1 VYNENKYGIGDGV
14 YEYRVE
20 VEDHAGHT
28 YVSDICTVDLSD
40 TLIKVNSFTASMEDD
55 RVRVDLDLHSADGLY
70 YMGFYLDGRD
80 IYSEYFHENAQSD
93 IALTRYVNLQNV
105 ELGSHSLKAKL
116 VHKGWNREIYTPE
129 VEVEIKD
136 YVPSFKEFSLDKE
149 TVTGNEDIVVSLNIE
164 NARRV
169 RSVSVYS
176 DDVVIW
182 NSGSS
187 EEPAISKEIT
197 IPGSVLGNGT
207 HGIRAEIESLDM
219 KNVSRTYR
227 TEALTI
233 NAVDVEPRATKL
245 EAREDGDNIVLD
257 ISAVNMKGASYATIY
272 VDDKDI
278 ERYDL
283 SGTSTWDKSIT
294 FEKWRLGD
302 GEHTFAVHVG
312 SGAMMSN
319 ELGRTPINVSGV
331 DPTIDSF
338 TVSKD
343 VDYVT
348 SKLMVSNAEHIVYMR
363 VLYDGQEQN
372 TYSYDE
378 GENTS
383 LIQITKIDVS
393 ALGDGEHKIKFRLTD
408 SIGRDY
414 ETEER
419 TVTLTGT
426 KPEISKCDVEVVED
440 QIKLDIKVDNAY
452 RIDILRTY
460 LDGEILREEYVYDK
474 RSESY
479 EETWFINVKDKD
491 PGLHAFRVEVID
503 RGWNNYIKTPYV
515 EVNFIKY
522 VPLFESVSLDKN
534 SLTGDET
541 VTVNFT
547 INNIKY
553 INRIDITCDGRNVY
567 TENVQSNSESKATT
581 IERSIKLD
589 SWKLGDGDHSIV
601 VSVTENDEKVTSS
614 ESMSISVEGSLVEI
628 TSFETSQTD
637 ELLKF
642 NISIIRTEHLKEVR
656 VVSDGN
662 VVVSE
667 SYENGAISNLDK
679 VFTIEKWKLGDGEH
693 TVYVEAED
701 YAGNVIKTEET
712 TVNVSGANIGVSS
725 FTITGVEDLIKLNL
739 GLSNASHL
747 KTIRTYVDGQSIKTE
762 NFIDKGPSIYS
773 YEYSINK
780 YTLQDGN
787 HRFRMDIEDY
797 NGNRVKTEELVFM
810 VTGTEAKLISY
821 SVERIEDEIVF
832 SGELNH
838 TNGVGSYN
846 YFFDSSYLT
855 GEYRDGNTKFSK
867 SFNFDRIDN
876 GNHRFFMEIN
886 FVNGSTIRTKDTIL
900 NIYDYKPVIT
910 ECSLSKTDVNMLED
924 FDLTLSLQDT
934 KHLKEI
940 RVLSNGSTLY
950 SKSFDD
956 NGNGSYDSVIT
967 LNSRYFT
974 TGTYDIVV
982 EVEDYKK
989 NIASKNLELNVVSN
1003 EDNGPE
1009 IVNFGLVDGTEYTE
1023 NNVQVFDFSIND
1035 DGGVKTVEIT
1045 LDGASSLYHFE
1056 ADTYR
1061 DSYKSIPITLRLR
1074 IPYIVNGEHSI
1085 LVETTDFAGN
1095 KTNLLRT
1102 FIVNKVLPEIVL
1114 TENGGPNSDGRGYYA
1129 SMDSSSWVY
1138 DFALYVDGV
1147 VSNYEL
1153 LNRSEESNGFGIY
1166 PYVYFDGLS
1175 EGNHTVYAKARMQSG
1190 EEIVSNSLSLT
1201 INRDVDKT
1209 KYGKDVTW
1217 NSDGTLMND
1226 SSTLLLWNFD
1236 SNNPAYETV
1245 NGYKMGTVYETE
1257 VGLGNNSGRL
1267 YVDKSM
1273 KLLFPNSTWTVEYWA
1288 KNNSDMLNSEIDF
1301 YLRDIL
1307 YSYFRRGGSASSSY
1321 YQTEIYYENMFS
1333 EIANDYIYSD
1343 ISSRSDTSEWHH
1355 YAILS
1360 TGTGFEIY
1368 VDGIRR
1374 RFTEGDKPSV
1384 RVASGVY
1391 MNVPEGAY
1399 IDELRIS
1406 DKARTVD
1413 ELWDYV
1419 QYVRE
1424 NNLLP

>member
-1 VYNENKYGIGDGV
+1 
-14 YEYRVE
+14 
-20 VEDHAGHT
+20 
-28 YVSDICTVDLSD
+28 
-40 TLIKVNSFTASMEDD
+40 
-55 RVRVDLDLHSADGLY
+55 
-70 YMGFYLDGRD
+70 
-80 IYSEYFHENAQSD
+80 
-93 IALTRYVNLQNV
+93 
-105 ELGSHSLKAKL
+105 
-116 VHKGWNREIYTPE
+116 
-129 VEVEIKD
+129 
-136 YVPSFKEFSLDKE
+136 
-149 TVTGNEDIVVSLNIE
+149 
-164 NARRV
+164 
-169 RSVSVYS
+169 
-176 DDVVIW
+176 
-182 NSGSS
+182 
-187 EEPAISKEIT
+187 
-197 IPGSVLGNGT
+197 
-207 HGIRAEIESLDM
+207 
-219 KNVSRTYR
+219 
-227 TEALTI
+227 
-233 NAVDVEPRATKL
+233 
-245 EAREDGDNIVLD
+245 
-257 ISAVNMKGASYATIY
+257 
-272 VDDKDI
+272 
-278 ERYDL
+278 
-283 SGTSTWDKSIT
+283 
-294 FEKWRLGD
+294 
-302 GEHTFAVHVG
+302 
-312 SGAMMSN
+312 MMSN
-319 ELGRTPINVSGV
+319 ELGRTSINVSGV

-372 TYSYDE
+372 SYSYDE

-408 SIGRDY
+408 SLGRDY

-452 RIDILRTY
+452 RIYLLRTY

-491 PGLHAFRVEVID
+491 PGLHAFRVEVVD
-503 RGWNNYIKTPYV
+503 YGWNNYIKTPYV

-522 VPLFESVSLDKN
+522 VPSFESVSLDKN
-534 SLTGDET
+534 SLIGDET
-541 VTVNFT
+541 VTVNFA

-567 TENVQSNSESKATT
+567 TENVSSNSESKATT

-642 NISIIRTEHLKEVR
+642 NISLIRTEHLKEVR

-667 SYENGAISNLDK
+667 NYENGAISSLDK
-679 VFTIEKWKLGDGEH
+679 VFSIEKWKLGDGEH

-712 TVNVSGANIGVSS
+712 SVNVSGENIGVSS

-797 NGNRVKTEELVFM
+797 NGNRIKTEELVF
-810 VTGTEAKLISY
+810 VITGTEAKLISY

-910 ECSLSKTDVNMLED
+910 ECSLNKTDVNMLED
-924 FDLTLSLQDT
+924 FDLTLSLLDT

-940 RVLSNGSTLY
+940 RVISNGSTLY

-982 EVEDYKK
+982 EVEDYKE

-1035 DGGVKTVEIT
+1035 DGGVKTIDVT
-1045 LDGASSLYHFE
+1045 LDGVTSLYHFE
-1056 ADTYR
+1056 ADAYR
-1061 DSYKSIPITLRLR
+1061 DSYKSIPVTLRLR
-1074 IPYIVNGEHSI
+1074 LPYFINGEHKLSI
-1085 LVETTDFAGN
+1085 RTTDFAGN
-1095 KTNLLRT
+1095 ETSLEKSFVVTKSLP
-1102 FIVNKVLPEIVL
+1102 KVDIYKYSGEYSDYCIYGMEI
-1114 TENGGPNSDGRGYYA
+1114 DDA
-1129 SMDSSSWVY
+1129 SWVY
-1138 DFALYVDGV
+1138 DVAFYVDDAV
-1147 VSNYEL
+1147 YYYYL
-1153 LNRSEESNGFGIY
+1153 LNRGNENTRYGTETNL
-1166 PYVYFDGLS
+1166 YFDSLS
-1175 EGNHTVYAKARMQSG
+1175 EGEHEIYVKVRMQSG
-1190 EEIVSNSLSLT
+1190 EEIVTNPLILA
-1201 INRDVDKT
+1201 IDREVDKT

-1217 NSDGTLMND
+1217 DIDGTLIDD
-1226 SSTLLLWNFD
+1226 SSTLLLWDFD
-1236 SNNPAYETV
+1236 SDNPAYETV
-1245 NGYKMGTVYETE
+1245 NGEK
-1257 VGLGNNSGRL
+1257 LGNVYNTDSGIGNGTSGRL
-1267 YVDKSM
+1267 YVDKNM
-1273 KLLFPNSTWTVEYWA
+1273 RLQFPNSTWTFEYWA
-1288 KNNSDMLNSEIDF
+1288 KNNSEALSSKI
-1301 YLRDIL
+1301 YCIL
-1307 YSYFRRGGSASSSY
+1307 YDVLVFDNWRYGSGESS
-1321 YQTEIYYENMFS
+1321 IIGVWPYYENMSS
-1333 EIANDYIYSD
+1333 EVDSTSLYSNNFARRD
-1343 ISSRSDTSEWHH
+1343 SSEWHH
-1355 YAILS
+1355 YAIVS
-1360 TGTGFEIY
+1360 TGTGFEVY

-1384 RVASGVY
+1384 RVSTGIRIE
-1391 MNVPEGAY
+1391 VPEGAY